1 MDEKEFENIVQNNQ
15 DAIRRLLEREQDV
28 LYNYAQFEE
37 RNRSRLSELFDSIKR
52 RIEEWNRQRELTASL
67 IAQYTQQQ
75 IEQASAY
82 YGFPYPMTQALAAYQ
97 IEREFNAPRGLFGDA
112 FYNRYAAGARFREYY
127 SDALTAQYYADLQ
140 EEFLYSPFKY
150 LNYAQLNTG
159 SRYAAIAAIA
169 ETAPA
174 ILDIASFIPFMFLPI
189 PTTADLLTRFGV
201 RMSPALLKG
210 MNWLSLYSFWGSFF
224 NLPFTQTGFVIS
236 MFPLFL
242 ISEALTRV
250 FESAGR
256 VLQPFTYSTVA
267 ASLIRQLSPV
277 GAVYPGPQAIY
288 NIGRLM
294 QAYQIA
300 APEAGMLVREL
311 ISAGWGMEGL
321 SPLQLERG
329 LQTMF
334 QFYDILVRNFQ
345 KFGPELARMMAT
357 LMGAGM
363 PMATLQAFL
372 AATTLYGP
380 GALAAAAG
388 GAAMG
393 PQLGLTQAGGAMLML
408 GASYQTMLM
417 MSSYMLPRYLVEMYG
432 GLPNFV
438 QMLATRSAM
447 FYQTPLGLA
456 LLAGMY
462 ESGTTNLPAPELLA
476 RGLTRLSRPSDF
488 FRMQILR
495 RLYLSEIASDLPQ
508 TYLKNIV
515 ELSEFILPNVPP
527 EYRAYVISNM
537 FGLEPELAYVLSRA
551 GSTGLIMA
559 GRMSRV
565 LENLQYRNYIPVGVY
580 YGLGRTLLGIEAT
593 LRYSVA
599 PFFRG
604 IGATARGIFRA
615 LAIPFEWL
623 GEELGLAFT
632 PFVGSFIGAGGIE
645 QSLEILRTYAQRYG
659 AAETELERN
668 AVLSDFIRLMTEAVT
683 SRRIASLDMQLA
695 RGATIMR
702 FGEPREV
709 SALTGLN
716 MPITSE
722 AAVVLYRDVV
732 RNLARE
738 TIKRWKRDFPKRDD
752 ISNTIG
758 EILVGKSTV
767 ATKIQMLRNLIDKDL
782 GFADEATKSAVLYT
796 ILDELSNEFDLNL
809 ISQALTDYR
818 VMISPERFSYEAA
831 RFIGKTLGPTLPGN
845 IFPSLLSTAV
855 HRITGVHEA
864 VQRAALHYA
873 RSPELLEFVNELR
886 KLLTQ
891 VYGFEQNT
899 ANQFLTFFLMDLFT
913 QQNATLDQVFEM
925 FTTRLTSRPEQLER
939 ARELFNR
946 FRTKWQNIIGSYS
959 LISRELVN
967 YNYAGVFNRPQDIVG
982 TAWLFFIQNTEQLQ
996 QFLEV
1001 QNEQARRTA
1010 FEIFTQLL
1018 DVSGQQGAMIRA
1030 TLEQLFAPGA
1040 ETKAAKDLLERLRQF
1055 EFVMMSP
1062 ELRRILEQ
1070 RGVAPEEI
1078 IRQFKTELGRSFLAT
1093 FQLLT
1098 ATPERLGQR
1107 PTTIADFGSAVMLG
1121 LVSFFWRYKI
1131 AVTDPNNKVLYNIS
1145 LLQSNSAPQ

>member
-15 DAIRRLLEREQDV
+15 DAIRRLLEREQDI

-37 RNRSRLSELFDSIKR
+37 QNRSRLSELFDSIKR
-52 RIEEWNRQRELTASL
+52 RIEEWNRQRELIASL

-127 SDALTAQYYADLQ
+127 SDALTAQYYANLQ

-363 PMATLQAFL
+363 PMATLQTFL

-476 RGLTRLSRPSDF
+476 RGLTRLSRPSEF
-488 FRMQILR
+488 FRMQVLR
-495 RLYLSEIASDLPQ
+495 RLYLSEVASDLPQ
-508 TYLKNIV
+508 TYLRNIV

-537 FGLEPELAYVLSRA
+537 FGLEPEFAYVLSRA
-551 GSTGLIMA
+551 GSTGLLMA
-559 GRMSRV
+559 RRMSRV
-565 LENLQYRNYIPVGVY
+565 LEDLQYRNYIPIGVY
-580 YGLGRTLLGIEAT
+580 YGLGRTLLGMEAA
-593 LRYSVA
+593 LRYSVV

-604 IGATARGIFRA
+604 VGATALGTLRA

-623 GEELGLAFT
+623 GEELGLALT
-632 PFVGSFIGAGGIE
+632 PLVGSFIGAGGVE
-645 QSLEILRTYAQRYG
+645 QSLEIFKTYAQRYG

-683 SRRIASLDMQLA
+683 SRRIVSLDMQLA

-709 SALTGLN
+709 SVLIGPN
-716 MPITSE
+716 MPIISE
-722 AAVVLYRDVV
+722 AAVVLYRD
-732 RNLARE
+732 
-738 TIKRWKRDFPKRDD
+738 TIRKWTRDFLRKGEM
-752 ISNTIG
+752 SNVIQG
-758 EILVGKSTV
+758 ILTGKFT
-767 ATKIQMLRNLIDKDL
+767 ATTKIQKLRDLIDQNF

-796 ILDELSNEFDLNL
+796 VLDELGSDL
-809 ISQALTDYR
+809 ISQILTDYR

-831 RFIGKTLGPTLPGN
+831 RYVGIMGGPSAPLLRN
-845 IFPSLLSTAV
+845 AVSFVLSTAI
-855 HRITGVHEA
+855 HRVTGVHEA

-886 KLLTQ
+886 RLLTQ
-891 VYGFEQNT
+891 TYGLEQDR
-899 ANQFLTFFLMDLFT
+899 ANQFLTSFLMDLFT

-925 FTTRLTSRPEQLER
+925 FTARLTSRPEQLER
-939 ARELFNR
+939 VREVFDR
-946 FRTKWQNIIGSYS
+946 FRSRWQNIIGSYG

-967 YNYAGVFNRPQDIVG
+967 YSYAGAFNRPQDVVRA
-982 TAWLFFIQNTEQLQ
+982 AWSFFIQNTEQLQ
-996 QFLEV
+996 QFLEA

-1010 FEIFTQLL
+1010 FEILTQLL
-1018 DVSGQQGAMIRA
+1018 DVSGQQGKAIRD
-1030 TLEQLFAPGA
+1030 TLERLFLPEA
-1040 ETKAAKDLLERLRQF
+1040 ETRAAAEDLLGRLRQF
-1055 EFVMMSP
+1055 EFVMISP
-1062 ELRRILEQ
+1062 ELKRILEQ

-1078 IRQFKTELGRSFLAT
+1078 VRQFRMELGKSFLAT
-1093 FQLLT
+1093 LQLLT

-1145 LLQSNSAPQ
+1145 LLQSNSIPQ